1 MSGKPSTPV
10 AEAEGKSRRPE
21 QGPARRGLTR
31 KHREWLAAL
40 LFVAPDALGLFIFL
54 AIPMVLALA
63 LGFFDISGFGTYSF
77 AGLTNYKRM
86 FTDPLFL
93 NSVRVTVTYVVL
105 FVAGV
110 FVVSLA
116 LALLVKQKLP
126 FVGVFRSMFFLPHV
140 VSLVVIGLV
149 WQFMLIDGRGVVNQ
163 ILDVVGLGNFSW
175 LGNPNLALF
184 TVVAVSIWFFMG
196 YYMVIF
202 LAALQD
208 IPQEYYDAARVDGA
222 GTWATFWHV
231 TWPLMKPTSFFVLL
245 VSTITGVA
253 GLQAFDLIYIM
264 TEGGPANK
272 TMLGIF
278 YIYQQAFMFND
289 YGYAAAMASF
299 LVLVLLAAT
308 AAMFVL
314 TRGGRFEVE

>member
-40 LFVAPDALGLFIFL
+40 LFVAPDTLGLLIFV

-93 NSVRVTVTYVVL
+93 NSVWVTVTYVVL

-110 FVVSLA
+110 FVVSLT

-126 FVGVFRSMFFLPHV
+126 FVGVFRSMFFLPNV

-149 WQFMLIDGRGVVNQ
+149 WQFMLVDGRGVVNQ
-163 ILDVVGLGNFSW
+163 FLDVVGLGNFSW
-175 LGNPNLALF
+175 LGNPSLALF

-314 TRGGRFEVE
+314 TRGGRFEVD

>member
-1 MSGKPSTPV
+1 MSVRAPRTEEERGTPRPETKPDRRRL
-10 AEAEGKSRRPE
+10 SRRH
-21 QGPARRGLTR
+21 Q
-31 KHREWLAAL
+31 EWLAAL
-40 LFVAPDALGLFIFL
+40 LFVAPDALGLFLFL
-54 AIPMVLALA
+54 AVPMVLALG
-63 LGFFDISGFGTYSF
+63 LGFFDVSGFGGYSF

-86 FTDPLFL
+86 FSDPLFL
-93 NSVRVTVTYVVL
+93 NSIRVTALYVGG

-110 FVVSLA
+110 FVVSLG

-126 FVGVFRSMFFLPHV
+126 FVGLFRSMFFLPHV
-140 VSLVVIGLV
+140 VSLVVVGLV
-149 WQFMLIDGRGVVNQ
+149 WQFMLIDGRGIVNQ
-163 ILDVVGLGNFSW
+163 FLDAMGLGGVSW
-175 LGNPNLALF
+175 LGNPRYALA

-208 IPQEYYDAARVDGA
+208 IPQEYYDAAHVEGA
-222 GTWATFWHV
+222 NGWQTFRHV
-231 TWPLMKPTSFFVLL
+231 TWPLLKPTSFFVLL

-253 GLQAFDLIYIM
+253 GMQAFDLVYVM

-278 YIYQQAFMFND
+278 YVYQQAFQYND

-314 TRGGRFEVE
+314 TRGGRFEVD

>member
-1 MSGKPSTPV
+1 
-10 AEAEGKSRRPE
+10 
-21 QGPARRGLTR
+21 
-31 KHREWLAAL
+31 
-40 LFVAPDALGLFIFL
+40 
-54 AIPMVLALA
+54 
-63 LGFFDISGFGTYSF
+63 
-77 AGLTNYKRM
+77 
-86 FTDPLFL
+86 
-93 NSVRVTVTYVVL
+93 VTYVVL

-110 FVVSLA
+110 FVVSLT

-126 FVGVFRSMFFLPHV
+126 LVGLFRSMFFLPHV

-163 ILDVVGLGNFSW
+163 LLDVVGLGNFSW

-222 GTWATFWHV
+222 GKWATFWHV
-231 TWPLMKPTSFFVLL
+231 TWPLLKPTSFFVLL

-314 TRGGRFEVE
+314 TRGGRFEVD